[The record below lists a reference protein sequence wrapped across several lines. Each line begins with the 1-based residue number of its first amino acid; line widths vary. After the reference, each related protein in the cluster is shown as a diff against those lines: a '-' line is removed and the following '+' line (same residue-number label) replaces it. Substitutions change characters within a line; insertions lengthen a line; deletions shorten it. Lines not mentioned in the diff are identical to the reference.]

1 MTIMDVVVIIPA
13 YNEGG
18 TVRQVVEAAR
28 SCPLVDEVVV
38 VSDGSTD
45 RTVAEATAAG
55 ARVIALSENQGK
67 GAAMY
72 AGLQATSQEVIL
84 FLDGDLLGLTPRH
97 VEKLLQPILEER
109 ADMAVGIFD
118 TGRVCTDLA
127 QRIAP
132 HLSGQRA
139 LRRSALAGAPGFQ
152 EAGFGVETLI
162 TQYARGMGWRVVTI
176 SLKHVSHRLKEEKQG
191 FLKGLCT
198 RFSMYREILKVVF
211 SRGH

>member
-1 MTIMDVVVIIPA
+1 MDVVVIIPA

-132 HLSGQRA
+132 TYPGSGPAAQCLAGFPDFRRRA
-139 LRRSALAGAPGFQ
+139 L
-152 EAGFGVETLI
+152 
-162 TQYARGMGWRVVTI
+162 GWRP
-176 SLKHVSHRLKEEKQG
+176 
-191 FLKGLCT
+191 
-198 RFSMYREILKVVF
+198 
-211 SRGH
+211 